1 MSTYSRD
8 WGMGGA
14 NIMKPK
20 LAVEFIGTF
29 FLSLTI
35 CLAAAHGLAGEL
47 APFAIASILM
57 VLIYSGA
64 HVSGAHYNPVV
75 TISIWIRGA
84 SEKSEVFPYI
94 LAQLFGGALAA
105 LVTSNLIITGSYHE
119 EFPLDSFDP
128 TNSQTSAIIICE
140 MLFTFALVF
149 VILNVATSERNQGNG
164 YFGVAISF
172 VVLAGALTVGSISLA
187 SFNPAVTTSLIILG
201 KMSLGDI
208 WLHLTPQLIG
218 GISAAYLFIF
228 IED

>member
-1 MSTYSRD
+1 
-8 WGMGGA
+8 
-14 NIMKPK
+14 MKSK
-20 LAVEFIGTF
+20 LAIEFIGTF

-47 APFAIASILM
+47 APFAIGAILM

-64 HVSGAHYNPVV
+64 HVSGAHYNPAV

-94 LAQLFGGALAA
+94 LAQLSGGSLAA
-105 LVTSNLIITGSYHE
+105 LVTTNLIITGSYNQ
-119 EFPLDSFDP
+119 EFPLDPFDP
-128 TNSQTSAIIICE
+128 TSSQTSAIMICE
-140 MLFTFALVF
+140 MIFTFALVF
-149 VILNVATSERNQGNG
+149 VILNVATSEKNQGNG

-172 VVLAGALTVGSISLA
+172 VVLSGALTVGNISLA

-201 KMSLGDI
+201 KMSLVDI
-208 WLHLTPQLIG
+208 WLHWTPQLIG
-218 GISAAYLFIF
+218 GVSAAYFFLF

>member
-1 MSTYSRD
+1 MD
-8 WGMGGA
+8 DA
-14 NIMKPK
+14 NIMKSK
-20 LAVEFIGTF
+20 IAVEFIGTF

-35 CLAAAHGLAGEL
+35 CLAAAHGLAGES
-47 APFAIASILM
+47 APFAIAAILM
-57 VLIYSGA
+57 VSIYSGA
-64 HVSGAHYNPVV
+64 HISGAHYNPVV

-84 SEKSEVFPYI
+84 CEKSEVFPYI
-94 LAQLFGGALAA
+94 FAQLFGGALAA
-105 LVTSNLIITGSYHE
+105 LVSTNLIITGSYHE
-119 EFPLDSFDP
+119 EYPLNTFDP
-128 TNSQTSAIIICE
+128 TNDQTSAIMISE

-208 WLHLTPQLIG
+208 WLHLTPQFIG
-218 GISAAYLFIF
+218 GVSASYMFLF

>member
-1 MSTYSRD
+1 
-8 WGMGGA
+8 
-14 NIMKPK
+14 
-20 LAVEFIGTF
+20 
-29 FLSLTI
+29 
-35 CLAAAHGLAGEL
+35 
-47 APFAIASILM
+47 
-57 VLIYSGA
+57 
-64 HVSGAHYNPVV
+64 
-75 TISIWIRGA
+75 
-84 SEKSEVFPYI
+84 
-94 LAQLFGGALAA
+94 
-105 LVTSNLIITGSYHE
+105 
-119 EFPLDSFDP
+119 
-128 TNSQTSAIIICE
+128 